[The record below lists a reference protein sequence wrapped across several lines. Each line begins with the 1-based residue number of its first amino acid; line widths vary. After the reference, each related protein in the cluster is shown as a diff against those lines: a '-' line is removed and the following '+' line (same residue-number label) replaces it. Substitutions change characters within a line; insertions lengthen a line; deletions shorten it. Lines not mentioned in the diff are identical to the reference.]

1 MQVTILLLGCHVSG
15 SWLMSVNLVSFR
27 IARILSKESACRILS
42 NCTWRNNVAM
52 SASDAYLCSLY
63 FNHSSRHAADQFT
76 RLRSSKKRGRK
87 KKHTLKIHQSI

>member
-1 MQVTILLLGCHVSG
+1 MQVTILLSGCHVSG

-52 SASDAYLCSLY
+52 STNDAYLCSLY
-63 FNHSSRHAADQFT
+63 DHSSRHAAD
-76 RLRSSKKRGRK
+76 
-87 KKHTLKIHQSI
+87 